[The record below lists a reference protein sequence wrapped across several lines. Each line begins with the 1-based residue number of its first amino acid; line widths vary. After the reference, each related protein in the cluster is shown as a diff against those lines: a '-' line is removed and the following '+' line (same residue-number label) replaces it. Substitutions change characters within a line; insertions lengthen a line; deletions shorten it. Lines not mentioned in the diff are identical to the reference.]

1 VTSQPA
7 TTATGSKHAVLY
19 LRVSSS
25 GQVKTDY
32 DPEGIS
38 IPAQREVCQ
47 RKAHALG
54 LEVVGEYVEP
64 GRSATSM
71 DKRIAF
77 QEMLTRIRT
86 ERDVDHVIVYK
97 LSRMNRNRVEDALVM
112 DRLRKHGVALI
123 SATEAIDN
131 SRNGQ
136 LLHGIL
142 AAINEFRSAEDG
154 ADIRDKMGYKA
165 RSGGTLSKAPL
176 GYKNVRVEFDG
187 RLVNTVA
194 LDADRAPLV
203 RKAWELYASGDYSL
217 DTLSSVMAD
226 QGLLTRPTRRWP
238 SQPVSV
244 NKLSQM
250 LRDPYYLGK
259 ITYQGE
265 LYDGRHQPIVDQA
278 LFDRVQ
284 DILDARSQR
293 GTRNRV
299 HHHYLKGMLRCARC
313 DKQGRSSRLI
323 YTEARSRN
331 GTLHGYYKCRS
342 RQDHICD
349 LPHLPAWQLEES
361 IERSYQWLQLDQ
373 AFLDDLAAKLE
384 ATLAD
389 EQRMTRELAA
399 NLRTELTR
407 LDAREERLLDL
418 AADDSLPTSRLKQ
431 RLRDLALERE
441 RIQQSLQD
449 TSSELAAG
457 AAVLRDAIQLVRDP
471 HQLYCNASDEARRPL
486 NAAFNHHFLC
496 DDHGQ
501 VTAVLQPPFD
511 ELRDAESLYLRRHAT
526 RRRGHTGHT
535 TKPHSGYAEVRQTNQ
550 NTQPV
555 LAGVYSVRGWN
566 KRVMVELRG
575 FEPLAP
581 SMRTRCATGL
591 RHSPQPVGK
600 ITSRPSG
607 SCTGRRAGKASTGA
621 GYTARR
627 IARSS
632 YCSST

>member
-1 VTSQPA
+1 MRELREAVMVR
-7 TTATGSKHAVLY
+7 TAEGLKGRAVLY

-38 IPAQREVCQ
+38 IPAQREVCE

-77 QEMLTRIRT
+77 QDMLTRIKG

-165 RSGGTLSKAPL
+165 RNGGTVGKAPL

-187 RLVNTVA
+187 RQVNTVI
-194 LDADRAPLV
+194 LDEERAPLI
-203 RKAWELYASGDYSL
+203 RKAWELYATGDYSL
-217 DTLSSVMAD
+217 DDLSSVMAD

-244 NKLSQM
+244 NKFSQM

-259 ITYQGE
+259 IVYQGE
-265 LYDGRHQPIVDQA
+265 LFEGRHEAIVDQA

-284 DILDARSQR
+284 GILDARSQR

-313 DKQGRSSRLI
+313 HKQGHTSRLI

-331 GTLHGYYKCRS
+331 GTLHGYYKCRG
-342 RQDHICD
+342 RQQGFCD
-349 LPHLPAWQLEES
+349 LPHLPAWQLEEA
-361 IERSYQWLQLDQ
+361 IERSYQHLWLSGD
-373 AFLDDLAAKLE
+373 FLDDLTAKVE

-389 EQRMTRELAA
+389 EQRMTQELEA
-399 NLRTELTR
+399 NLRAELAR
-407 LDAREERLLDL
+407 LDTREEHLLDL
-418 AADDSLPTSRLKQ
+418 AADASLPTSRLKQ

-441 RIQQSLQD
+441 RIHGSLAN

-471 HQLYCNASDEARRPL
+471 YRLYCNATDEGRRAL

-501 VTAVLQPPFD
+501 VTAILHPPFD
-511 ELRDAESLYLRRHAT
+511 ELHDAEAVYLERHAA
-526 RRRGHTGHT
+526 RRRAQRTHM
-535 TKPHSGYAEVRQTNQ
+535 TKPHPGYAEVRQTDQ
-550 NTQPV
+550 NARPV
-555 LAGVYSVRGWN
+555 LAGVYSDRGWN

-591 RHSPQPVGK
+591 RHSPQPV
-600 ITSRPSG
+600 R
-607 SCTGRRAGKASTGA
+607 
-621 GYTARR
+621 
-627 IARSS
+627 
-632 YCSST
+632 